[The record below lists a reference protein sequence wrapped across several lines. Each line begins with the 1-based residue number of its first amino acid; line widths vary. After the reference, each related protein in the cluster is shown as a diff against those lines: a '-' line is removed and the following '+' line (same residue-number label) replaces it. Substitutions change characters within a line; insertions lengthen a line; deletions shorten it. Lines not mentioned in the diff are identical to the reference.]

1 MISKEQKYFHRKSLR
16 LKNYDYSTEGAYFI
30 TLVIKNRE
38 PLLGTIING
47 EMQCS
52 EEGSVISSL
61 WEKIPEYY
69 PNVVLD
75 YYVVMPDHF
84 HGILMIS
91 NVVAGSSRHDMNEY
105 SESKKGQ
112 GDPAPTIGSII
123 GYYKFQTTKSINR
136 IRNSE
141 YKKYWQR
148 NYYDRII
155 RNEKELLGIRE
166 YIVNNPLR
174 WAIEKDE
181 YCCEI

>member
-1 MISKEQKYFHRKSLR
+1 MYNDLPQRKSKR
-16 LKNYDYSTEGAYFI
+16 LQEYDYSTAGAYFI
-30 TLVIKNRE
+30 TMCTKNRA
-38 PLLGTIING
+38 TIFG
-47 EMQCS
+47 EIADGSMQLSKCG
-52 EEGSVISSL
+52 EIAAAL
-61 WEKIPEYY
+61 WEQIPIHFPMVKIDEC
-69 PNVVLD
+69 
-75 YYVVMPDHF
+75 VVMPDHF

-91 NVVAGSSRHDMNEY
+91 NVVAGSLRHDMNEY

-123 GYYKFQTTKSINR
+123 GYYKFQTTKSINK

-141 YKKYWQR
+141 YEKYWQR

-155 RNEKELLGIRE
+155 RNEKELDRIRE

>member
-1 MISKEQKYFHRKSLR
+1 MH
-16 LKNYDYSTEGAYFI
+16 
-30 TLVIKNRE
+30 
-38 PLLGTIING
+38 
-47 EMQCS
+47 CS

-75 YYVVMPDHF
+75 YYVVMPNHF

-91 NVVAGSSRHDMNEY
+91 NVVAGSSRHDFVESTVKEIY
-105 SESKKGQ
+105 TEKLYDLSDSKKGQ

-123 GYYKFQTTKSINR
+123 GYFKFQTTKSINR

-141 YKKYWQR
+141 YEKYWQR

-155 RNEKELLGIRE
+155 RNEKELDRIRE